1 MVTELVSCPACGRK
15 NASDRPTCLSCGAN
29 LPIPN
34 ASEHKQ
40 VNPPWAATLWQ
51 RIRKIRLK
59 ELKDALVGFG
69 WIALF
74 LLLLAVMF
82 LGAVLGVFGLFNSW
96 MDETLDAWLNKPVSN
111 GLMIFIGSI
120 LGWSLY
126 AIGSELSDL
135 KNKLNDLEE
144 KLEQLEEEREL
155 HGD

>member
-1 MVTELVSCPACGRK
+1 MATELVSCPACGRK
-15 NASDRPTCLSCGAN
+15 NASDRTTCLSCGAD
-29 LPIPN
+29 LPISN
-34 ASEHKQ
+34 ASEQKQ
-40 VNPPWAATLWQ
+40 VTPPWAASLWQ

-96 MDETLDAWLNKPVSN
+96 MDGTLDAWLNKPVSN

-135 KNKLNDLEE
+135 KNKLNDLEQ